1 MSKTTPIQIDLT
13 KPLAARRV
21 GADEL
26 IQRDALQAISS
37 IVKRQ
42 LKDVP
47 PRPGSGPVD
56 NDYAIDRR
64 HNAITVAGGRGTGK
78 TTFMLSLRR
87 LLEKELAEQLV
98 WLRPIDPTLIESR
111 EHIFVNVLA
120 EMWLQVNR
128 AATVDRKSANY
139 KQWSERYLSGL
150 AEGLQMLEGGA
161 AGSSRDADWQ
171 SPQYSMDLGISRANS
186 SAKLEWRFHEF
197 IEKTLVL
204 LDKKAF
210 VVTLDD
216 IDTQFERGWTVMEV
230 VRKYL
235 TSPSLIV
242 LVLGDMHLYSLLVRR
257 QMWSMMTGTVPV
269 ERLGEQELAEAI
281 HRLESQYLEKIFKV
295 QNRVKL
301 QTLDEVLTHHDVEV
315 VSREQ
320 PRDTAHDLKDLIK
333 AFCRCGLALKDDRDI
348 ANVLHLLLRQ
358 PVRTVLHLLTGPM
371 YKWVEPDRSVQDRDV
386 REMLDLLAETC
397 LGALY
402 QHGVRVDDLRSAT
415 ADNVMDLA
423 IDFLRTADLWHDGY
437 RLKPEF
443 RDDSKNLALLA
454 LGSRITHFLKTSP
467 HLLGDYVIRV
477 GITRE
482 AGMMKDTSRYLQ
494 FVGLE
499 TTKSLP
505 TIARRAIGYLR
516 ADLQGRADKYGPTLG
531 AVATVTHVTTNEMKA
546 YVGPLAT
553 SPKDRSHYS
562 VYLAGIGAGAPL
574 PAKVN
579 TIGSVQRRL
588 RGFGSTM
595 AALPAL
601 RLTDAAGRSTSY
613 LSIFPLIAIVSELLD
628 PNVSNRYDALR
639 RWGQLRSFPLYCEPH
654 EYGVLK
660 REPKH
665 IERTDLDAGSTI
677 SQERAAVA
685 LPGAMS
691 VGPHPL
697 MRYIDAWATWAN
709 EDWAGG
715 PWEALPSHVLGDIWA
730 RFYHAIER
738 VDETPSTEWYAGNL
752 LHRYIVAFLNAV
764 LVEEH
769 LARGYSEDVRLQSVA
784 QTDYSF
790 VVNLEHYLRAHQGDR
805 VSDRYPW
812 FDLFF
817 RCPLWAIYLR
827 PPRTDWAPAKEN
839 GAAWSAQVDSW
850 CSPPGDPRTIVADA
864 RRELRAQA
872 LKVEF
877 MVDVTDTTSVSYPNM
892 YCIYDSVPV
901 QGATDRG

>member
-1 MSKTTPIQIDLT
+1 MPDTIPILIDLN
-13 KPLAARRV
+13 KPLAARKV
-21 GADEL
+21 GPNEL
-26 IQRDALQAISS
+26 IQRDALKTIAQ

-42 LKDVP
+42 LK
-47 PRPGSGPVD
+47 RPQSPDSV
-56 NDYAIDRR
+56 NDDIFVDRR
-64 HNAITVAGGRGTGK
+64 HNAITIAGGRGTGK
-78 TTFMLSLRR
+78 TTFMLSLKG
-87 LLEKELAEQLV
+87 LLEEESEFKEQLA

-120 EMWLQVNR
+120 EMWLHVEREVNR
-128 AATVDRKSANY
+128 KRPDY
-139 KQWSERYLSGL
+139 KEWNERYLSPL
-150 AEGLQMLEGGA
+150 AEGLQVLESSA
-161 AGSSRDADWQ
+161 AGAPRDADWQ
-171 SPQYSMDLGISRANS
+171 SPQHSMDLGISRANS
-186 SAKLEWRFHEF
+186 SAKLERRFHEF
-197 IEKTLVL
+197 IDKTLSL
-204 LDKKAF
+204 LNKTAF

-235 TSPSLIV
+235 TSPKLIV

-257 QMWSMMTGTVPV
+257 QMWSMMAGTVPV
-269 ERLGEQELAEAI
+269 ERLGEQELGQAV

-295 QNRVKL
+295 ENRVKL
-301 QTLDEVLTHHDVEV
+301 QTLDEVVATTDHTVKVICREPTNEPDYNLHALIEV
-315 VSREQ
+315 LC
-320 PRDTAHDLKDLIK
+320 RD
-333 AFCRCGLALKDDRDI
+333 GLALKDTRDV
-348 ANVLHLLLRQ
+348 ANVSHLLLRQ

-371 YKWVEPDRSVQDRDV
+371 HKWVGPLRLVEDHDV
-386 REMLDLLAETC
+386 RDILDLLAETS

-454 LGSRITHFLKTSP
+454 LGSRITRFLKTSP

-482 AGMMKDTSRYLQ
+482 AGMMKDTSRYIQ

-516 ADLQGRADKYGPTLG
+516 ADLKGRADRYGPALG
-531 AVATVTHVTTNEMKA
+531 SIATITHMTTKQMKE
-546 YVGPLAT
+546 YVGQLST
-553 SPKDRSHYS
+553 SLEGRSHYS
-562 VYLAGIGAGAPL
+562 VYLAGLGARATL
-574 PAKVN
+574 PAQVN
-579 TIGSVQRRL
+579 TVGSVQRRL
-588 RGFGSTM
+588 RGFGSTL

-628 PNVSNRYDALR
+628 PNVGNKYDDLR
-639 RWGQLRSFPLYCEPH
+639 RWGQLRSFPLYCEPQ
-654 EYGVLK
+654 EYGQLN
-660 REPKH
+660 RHPRRMEEPDQD
-665 IERTDLDAGSTI
+665 EGSTI
-677 SQERAAVA
+677 KQERAAEK
-685 LPGAMS
+685 LPSMTSDA
-691 VGPHPL
+691 PPL
-697 MRYIDAWATWAN
+697 MSYIEAWATWAHQ
-709 EDWAGG
+709 EWAGG
-715 PWEALPSHVLGDIWA
+715 SWDALPSHVLGDIWA

-738 VDETPSTEWYAGNL
+738 ADETQTTEWYAGNL

-769 LARGYSEDVRLQSVA
+769 LARNHRGDIRLQSVA
-784 QTDYSF
+784 QSDYSF
-790 VVNLEHYLRAHQGDR
+790 VVNLNHYFCSRREQS
-805 VSDRYPW
+805 VSAQYPW

-817 RCPLWAIYLR
+817 RCPLWAVYLR
-827 PPRTDWAPAKEN
+827 PPRTDWARAMEN
-839 GAAWSAQVDSW
+839 GGAWSAQVGCW
-850 CSPPGDPRTIVADA
+850 CSLPGEPETTAGDA
-864 RRELRAQA
+864 VLEGRAKA
-872 LKVEF
+872 LNVEF
-877 MVDVTDTTSVSYPNM
+877 IVDLNDSTPSVSFQNL

-901 QGATDRG
+901 QGVTKSAA